1 MKKRSF
7 CLFLSLDLYEKI
19 KEQAKKKNM
28 SMTCYIVQAILDYI
42 ERG

>member
-7 CLFLSLDLYEKI
+7 CLVLNVDLFNKI
-19 KEQAKKKNM
+19 KEQAQKRSM
-28 SMTCYIVQAILDYI
+28 SMTCYIVQAIIDYV